1 VLREAD
7 KPPGEAQGGV
17 LRARP
22 EGPKRADKPT
32 EGRRAY

>member
-1 VLREAD
+1 LSAFQLLLVQREAE

-22 EGPKRADKPT
+22 
-32 EGRRAY
+32 